1 MKLKCR
7 CHGVSGSC
15 AVKSCWQKMPS
26 FREVGAALKKH
37 YEGSVEV
44 APRSTRKLRRREK
57 VLRKVTIK
65 DDELVYVEPS
75 PNYCQP
81 DPDTGVLGTT
91 GRECKL
97 GSRGPDSCD
106 TLCCGR
112 GYNTFVERHTERC
125 FCKFIWCCYVKCKLC
140 ETVTDRHICK

>member
-15 AVKSCWQKMPS
+15 AVKSCWKKMPNFKS
-26 FREVGAALKKH
+26 VGGLLKKR
-37 YEGSVEV
+37 YEKPIEV
-44 APRSTRKLRRREK
+44 APRSKRRLRRRDIDY
-57 VLRKVTIK
+57 RKVPIK
-65 DDELVYVEPS
+65 DDEMVYVEGS

-81 DPDTGVLGTT
+81 NNNVGVLGTT
-91 GRECKL
+91 GRECK
-97 GSRGPDSCD
+97 RNVVGPDSCD

-125 FCKFIWCCYVKCKLC
+125 FCKFVWCCYVKCKLC